1 MTEFEKLKEICRV
14 AAHERSACE
23 QGFKALME
31 TQSFADIMRVWRENW
46 DDIYN
51 SKYADIMA
59 KKIVGVFAEAKDL
72 FHASQVY
79 VNEPAEMGLVIVSSP
94 QQPIEV
100 SGRAKAY
107 LFTAAEVTARDNA
120 QVYCRD
126 KEAVVTLRDHAYG
139 HFKDGTARVY
149 DFSEAKGVFRE
160 CHTYNAAEV
169 MANGGKVVDHGHRRI
184 AAYVDT
190 SVYSDTTRNIEIGGQ
205 ALLYPLSEYDNIKE

>member
-31 TQSFADIMRVWRENW
+31 TQSFADIMRVWRDNW

-59 KKIVGVFAEAKDL
+59 EKIVGVFAEASDL
-72 FHASQVY
+72 FHASEVY
-79 VNEPAEMGLVIVSSP
+79 VNEPADKGLLIVSHP
-94 QQPIEV
+94 QQPIVVE
-100 SGRAKAY
+100 GRARAY
-107 LFTAAEVTARDNA
+107 LFTAAEVTARENA

-126 KEAVVTLRDHAYG
+126 KDAVVSLRDHAYG
-139 HFKDGTARVY
+139 QFKDGTAHVY

-169 MANGGKVVDHGHRRI
+169 VANGGKVIDHGHRRI
-184 AAYVDT
+184 AAYVGT

-205 ALLYPLSEYDNIKE
+205 ARLYPLSEYKNIKE